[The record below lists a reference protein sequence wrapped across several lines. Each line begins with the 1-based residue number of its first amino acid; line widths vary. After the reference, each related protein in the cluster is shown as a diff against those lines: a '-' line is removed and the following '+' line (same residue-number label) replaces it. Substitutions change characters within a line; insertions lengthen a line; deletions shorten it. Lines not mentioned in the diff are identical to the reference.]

1 MLLLSFLSSVGVA
14 SAASIGNY
22 ARALALENRAVTV
35 TSQNLANFQF
45 YAQHSA
51 AAYCNYNAKA
61 GAKISCGGYC
71 PSVEGDGATIVA
83 SFGGSVTGIAG
94 YVSTDAARKEIVISI
109 RGSSNIRN
117 WITNLDFGQD
127 SCSTLVAGCGAH
139 SGFQNAWFEIATA
152 AKAAIVSARTANP
165 SYTVVSTGHSLGGA
179 VATLAAAYL
188 RKAGIPMDLYTYGSP
203 RVGDGD
209 FADFVSNQAGSEF
222 RVTHTDDPVPRLPPI
237 IFGYRHTSPEYW
249 LATGSSDTTTYS
261 VSDIKVCEGNANIS
275 CNAGTLGLDIVAH
288 LHYLQDISGCNA
300 LGISW
305 RGAQMT
311 DEELEEKLNQ
321 YAKLDVE
328 YVANQPS

>member
-1 MLLLSFLSSVGVA
+1 MLVLSLLSSVGLA
-14 SAASIGNY
+14 AAASIGSH
-22 ARALALENRAVTV
+22 ARAPEGRAVSV
-35 TSQNLANFQF
+35 TAQNLANFKF

-51 AAYCNYNAKA
+51 AAYCNYNAA
-61 GAKISCGGYC
+61 VGAKITCGGYC
-71 PSVEGDGATIVA
+71 PGIEGDAATIVA
-83 SFGGSVTGIAG
+83 SFGGSSTGIAG

-127 SCSTLVAGCGAH
+127 SCSTLVSGCGAH
-139 SGFQNAWFEIATA
+139 SGFQNAWNEIATA
-152 AKAAIVSARTANP
+152 AKAAIVSAKAANP

-188 RKAGIPMDLYTYGSP
+188 RKGGIALDLYTFGSP

-209 FADFVSNQAGSEF
+209 FADFVTNQAGAEY
-222 RVTHTDDPVPRLPPI
+222 RVTHGDDPVPRLPPI

-249 LATGSSDTTTYS
+249 LDGGSLDVTYELS
-261 VSDIKVCEGNANIS
+261 EIEVCEGNANIQ
-275 CNAGTLGLDIVAH
+275 CNAGTLGLDIIAH
-288 LHYLQDISGCNA
+288 LNYLQNVAGCNS
-300 LGISW
+300 LGIAW
-305 RGAQMT
+305 KREELT
-311 DEELEEKLNQ
+311 DAELEEKINQ